1 MATGRNNGKTKHLT
15 SDKEAFCRLM
25 AFESTT
31 QLNQSEVYKRTH
43 NVTKMKHKT
52 ICEMASRLMAD
63 RKIMARIEELR
74 RPVVERF
81 QVHHQAW
88 LTRLHAMAFFD
99 VRRLFDSHGRPIAIP
114 DLPDDVAPAVAGYA
128 VHEKFSG
135 KGEDRVAVGYT
146 KKYRLADRL
155 EALVELG
162 KALGWYGEKTKT
174 GFRGQ
179 LDQQGE
185 GQSIAVEFVQ
195 SQR

>member
-1 MATGRNNGKTKHLT
+1 MGSNGKKNAKTKHLT

-31 QLNQSEVYKRTH
+31 DLNQSEAYKVTH
-43 NVTKMKHKT
+43 DVSRLTHKT

-81 QVHHQAW
+81 KVYHQAW

-99 VRRLFDSHGRPIAIP
+99 VRKLFDSHGNPIEIP
-114 DLPDDVAPAVAGYA
+114 ELSDDVAPAVAGYE

-135 KGEDRVAVGYT
+135 KGEDRVAVGCT
-146 KKYRLADRL
+146 KKYRLANRL

-179 LDQQGE
+179 LDQHGE
-185 GQSIAVEFVQ
+185 GQSIAVEFVDAK
-195 SQR
+195 